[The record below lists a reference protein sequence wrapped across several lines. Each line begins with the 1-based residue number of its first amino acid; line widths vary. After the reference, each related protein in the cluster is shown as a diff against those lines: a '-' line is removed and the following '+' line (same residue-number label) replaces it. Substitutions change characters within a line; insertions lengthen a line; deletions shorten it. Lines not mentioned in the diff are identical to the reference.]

1 MQSRVLLVS
10 NRLPVT
16 LTKEEGGLAVHP
28 SVGGL
33 ASALK
38 IVHGSGDSLWFG
50 WSGLANSVPESE
62 VAAALAPHRCVPVP
76 VSPAEVKSYYDGY
89 CNGVLWPLCHY
100 LLEKVLVDQS

>member
-16 LTKEEGGLAVHP
+16 LTRGEHGLEVNP

-38 IVHGSGDSLWFG
+38 SVHSSGDSLWFG
-50 WSGLANSVPESE
+50 WSGLVSDAPEPE
-62 VAAALAPHRCVPVP
+62 VAAALAP
-76 VSPAEVKSYYDGY
+76 
-89 CNGVLWPLCHY
+89 
-100 LLEKVLVDQS
+100 